1 MRFGSVE
8 FFKALIKTAL
18 AVLFF
23 VPLAAAIVMGV
34 LFFKNNSELKKTRAE
49 NERLATISDVLIEQR
64 AGTAEDFFE
73 IFSKSNIPYEQLVAL
88 MNKDKALDAESLYK
102 IMSDAGI
109 SDADIISA
117 AASKHTV
124 SGESFYVIMSSNG
137 ISDKDLLL
145 AVLKRNGGNSDGI
158 YKLLKEC
165 GLSESDIAAL
175 IKGSGSVSSSQSSQS
190 SASSQSTVSS
200 ASLGSSGST
209 GSSPESNSTPVEN
222 SAYAQIHADMTVNVP
237 ADYVREQGTVYLTF
251 DDGPSQNTQSILYIL
266 RKYNIKAT
274 FFVVPTRTE
283 ACYAELRAIAAEGHA
298 IGVHSASHEYEKIY
312 SSVEAFLED
321 FYEAWDIIRDA
332 TGISTQIF
340 RFPGGSKN
348 DFDEKTRDAII
359 EEMTRRGFRYYDWN
373 VESGDVGGATWTQM
387 YNSIPSDIKTKYRSV
402 VLMHDTSYNAVLV
415 LEDVIKVLVNE
426 GYKFDRINDDTMP
439 VQFIGPFS

>member
-8 FFKALIKTAL
+8 FFKALIKTVL

-23 VPLAAAIVMGV
+23 VPLAAAIVLGV
-34 LFFKNNSELKKTRAE
+34 FFFRNNSELKKTRAE

-88 MNKDKALDAESLYK
+88 MNKDKALDAESLYN
-102 IMSDAGI
+102 IMSGAGI

-124 SGESFYVIMSSNG
+124 SGESFYAIMSANG

-165 GLSESDIAAL
+165 GLSDSDIAAL
-175 IKGSGSVSSSQSSQS
+175 IKGSGSVSSSSSQS
-190 SASSQSTVSS
+190 SENSGNTESTQS
-200 ASLGSSGST
+200 AGST
-209 GSSPESNSTPVEN
+209 QSSPESNPNPAEN
-222 SAYAQIHADMTVNVP
+222 SEYAQIHPDMTVNVP
-237 ADYVREQGTVYLTF
+237 AEYVREQGTVYLTF
-251 DDGPSQNTQSILYIL
+251 DDGPSQNTDTILYML
-266 RKYNIKAT
+266 RQNNIKAT

-312 SSVEAFLED
+312 ASVEAFLDD
-321 FYEAWDIIRDA
+321 FYDAWDIIRDA

-359 EEMTRRGFRYYDWN
+359 AEMTRRGFRYYDWN
-373 VESGDVGGATWTQM
+373 VDSGDVDGATWTEM
-387 YNSIPSDIKTKYRSV
+387 YNSIPRDIKNQYRSV